1 MPQPA
6 LGRHRASGFVTAQFT
21 VAVAL
26 SLVFFVMMCNVIV
39 FMYARGVVRAALDE
53 GVHTGSRASQSA
65 AQCQSAALA
74 TKRALLGGPLGANI
88 SISCSLDPAGDL
100 VQATA
105 TGTLPSWFPFVP
117 DWPVNATAS
126 AVKEREPGP

>member
-1 MPQPA
+1 MPHPA
-6 LGRHRASGFVTAQFT
+6 PRRRRAGGFVTVQFT

-26 SLVFFVMMCNVIV
+26 SLVFLVMLCNVIV

-53 GVHTGSRASQSA
+53 GVHTGSRASQST
-65 AQCQSAALA
+65 AQCQAAALA

-88 SISCSLDPAGDL
+88 AITCTLSPAGDL
-100 VQATA
+100 VQASA
-105 TGTLPSWFPFVP
+105 SGTLQSWFPFIP